1 MQNILSIALGGIAG
15 ALCRYFLAGAINNA
29 TGAGFP
35 WGTMIINL
43 TGSFIIGV
51 LAEVFDILIVPS
63 FARPLLMI
71 GFLGA
76 YTTFSTFSLETVKL
90 FQDGEIRYAVLN
102 ILISNIGGILLVI
115 TGIVSARLLLNLFK

>member
-1 MQNILSIALGGIAG
+1 MQYIFPIAVGGAAG

-35 WGTMIINL
+35 WGTLTINL
-43 TGSFIIGV
+43 TGSFTIGL

-63 FARPLLMI
+63 FARPFLMI

-76 YTTFSTFSLETVKL
+76 YTTFSTFSLETLKL
-90 FQDGEIRYAVLN
+90 LQDGEIKFAVIN
-102 ILISNIGGILLVI
+102 ILISNIGGIALAVTGVI
-115 TGIVSARLLLNLFK
+115 SARLLLSLFK